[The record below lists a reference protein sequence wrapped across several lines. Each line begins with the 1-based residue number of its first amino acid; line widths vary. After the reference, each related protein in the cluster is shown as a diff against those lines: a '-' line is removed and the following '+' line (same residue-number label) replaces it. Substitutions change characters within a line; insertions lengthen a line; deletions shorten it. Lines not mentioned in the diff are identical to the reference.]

1 MTIDNWPNRVWS
13 HRLTKRY
20 GEPAKEWFPRRMH
33 MKCKWCRK
41 VIYKRKDTGKF
52 ARLGVP
58 YSDESVLCAG
68 NLFTPHSHV
77 PEGEK

>member
-1 MTIDNWPNRVWS
+1 
-13 HRLTKRY
+13 
-20 GEPAKEWFPRRMH
+20 